1 MPEGGPQRGPSGGGP
16 PRRSKGG
23 RIQCTVEGPRESA
36 SVAGESEPFDFESFK
51 EGLDLKV
58 LESSEERVVL
68 QLRGCD
74 ASLANALRRI
84 LISEVPTVALETI
97 QACLSPIAYHLALLQ
112 GHLLLHACFSR
123 TRPRVVSWFVMWQ
136 NTGVVQ
142 DEVLAHRLG
151 LIPFRVNP
159 EKLKYRTAT
168 QELGEENALKLK
180 LHVKC
185 TAANLQPYQKSMPVY
200 ARDLKWIPMSD
211 RQKAKFA
218 EDPPLPVHPDI
229 LITKLRP
236 GQEIELVGFLEK
248 GLGKMH
254 AKWSPVATAVYRLEP
269 EFVFLKPIEG
279 KEAEELKSLCPMG
292 VFEIEDTGGA
302 AYAKYP
308 RRCTTCR
315 ACLERFEG
323 SLQLTKIPDQFIFSI
338 ESTCC
343 VPAPKLFK
351 MALGVLREKTVT
363 FREIIRTKR
372 LD

>member
-1 MPEGGPQRGPSGGGP
+1 MSGGPVGAPRG
-16 PRRSKGG
+16 SKS
-23 RIQCTVEGPRESA
+23 RVQCTLEGPRETA
-36 SVAGESEPFDFESFK
+36 AVGAETTPFSIDEFR
-51 EGLDLKV
+51 EGLSIKI
-58 LESSEERVVL
+58 LESNEERVVL

-97 QACLSPIAYHLALLQ
+97 Q
-112 GHLLLHACFSR
+112 
-123 TRPRVVSWFVMWQ
+123 MWQ

-151 LIPFRVNP
+151 LIPFRIDP
-159 EKLKYRTAT
+159 EKLKFRTPS
-168 QELGEENALKLK
+168 QELGEENALKVR

-185 TAANLQPYQKSMPVY
+185 TEADLKPYQKSMPVY
-200 ARDLKWIPMSD
+200 ARDLKWIPLSE
-211 RQKAKFA
+211 RQKQKFA
-218 EDPPLPVHPDI
+218 DDPPAPVHPDI

-248 GLGKMH
+248 GLGKTH

-269 EFVFLKPIEG
+269 EFVFTKPIEG
-279 KEAEELKSLCPMG
+279 EEAKELKELCPMD
-292 VFEIEDTGGA
+292 VFDIEDARGT

-323 SLQLTKIPDQFIFSI
+323 SLQLNKIPDQFICKKGL
-338 ESTCC
+338 EC
-343 VPAPKLFK
+343 
-351 MALGVLREKTVT
+351 
-363 FREIIRTKR
+363 
-372 LD
+372 